1 MVSKK
6 PTYKSKRFID
16 LSTLLLALVSL
27 VLINYLSTFVFERAD
42 LTAEKRFTLSNAT
55 VEKLE
60 SLDDI
65 IFIRVYLEG
74 NLPTEFRELRDATKE
89 TLDEMRAYAGG
100 MLEYEFIDPSASPDE
115 KERIQVYQDLTKDGL
130 QFTNIR
136 MREGDKVSEQIIFP
150 GAMLTYRGNETPIQL
165 LKSQAGATEQEMIAA
180 SIQQLEYE
188 IMSAIR
194 KLSEE
199 SQMRVAL
206 IEGHGEL
213 DKLESAAAERLLS
226 DFYNV
231 ERITINENLNA
242 LVGIDAII
250 IGAPD
255 TAVSEKDKFI
265 IDQYIMGGGKVL
277 WFIDPV
283 RASMDSL
290 RQSQF
295 TMGMV
300 HEHNLSDQLFKY
312 GARLNSNLIMDL
324 EALPIPI
331 VTGMVGNQ
339 PRQEMFTWYYQPL
352 LSGNE
357 EHPITRNL
365 DRMKSEFASTVDAVP
380 VEGITATPLLFSSE
394 KSRLVSAPVR
404 ISFNILRE
412 APQYDRFSEGPLVN
426 ALLLEG
432 TFSSVFT
439 NRLPKRILEDDGIK
453 FKEKSVVPTK
463 MIVVADGD
471 ILRNEVNRVEERF
484 FALGYYKYTD
494 QLYGNG
500 SFLLNAVN
508 YLLDDSGLLQVRTKE
523 FKIRLLDQAKIDK
536 ERYYWQAMNT
546 ALPILV
552 VLLFGSL
559 RMWLRRRKFAR

>member
-352 LSGNE
+352 FSGNE